1 MVRKAVIAALLAVM
15 AASAMAEDRQCAATR
30 KNTVSQALKTVR
42 ELDGQIEQVPPDEA
56 NYYGTEY
63 VAASKANSKARL
75 ALLERRRYFQAWM
88 LHDALSALKDDLTLI
103 DGPAYGNLERV
114 QVQRAAFAM
123 ARVTIAAQTFTEY
136 SVADE
141 RRAQP
146 VLGDAATEKYMSEL
160 VGLAP
165 VLSTY
170 ISCTV
175 DAIK

>member
-1 MVRKAVIAALLAVM
+1 MALKNWLATALMTAAVVTH
-15 AASAMAEDRQCAATR
+15 AEDQQCAATR
-30 KNTVSQALKTVR
+30 KNTVPQALKTVA
-42 ELDGQIEQVPPDEA
+42 ELDDRIEQVPPDEA

-63 VAASKANSKARL
+63 VAASKTNSKARL

-103 DGPAYGNLERV
+103 DGEVYGPAERV
-114 QVQRAAFAM
+114 KVQRAAFAM
-123 ARVTIAAQTFTEY
+123 ARVTIAVQNFTEY

-141 RRAQP
+141 KRAQP
-146 VLGDAATEKYMSEL
+146 VLSDAATEKYMSQL